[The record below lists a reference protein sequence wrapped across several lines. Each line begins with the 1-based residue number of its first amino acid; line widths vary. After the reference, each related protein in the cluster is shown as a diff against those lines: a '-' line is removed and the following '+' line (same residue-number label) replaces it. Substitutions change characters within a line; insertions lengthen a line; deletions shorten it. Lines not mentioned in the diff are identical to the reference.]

1 MLVIENTIL
10 SSMLKFTG
18 FNSMYILDSDE
29 ELDELLGR
37 LKCAMVVSNPA
48 VNAHGFIQHFLSALH
63 TSTTDLLYRHGFSK
77 ENFLE
82 MPGISRYANNS
93 KAVDV
98 AYTEY
103 ITAMAEYSRLLLP
116 KDDVNASFN
125 LRNQTIDIKL
135 LSNSSVRL
143 VIPTIIKTNKLTGKK
158 SFSILDTS
166 VSKVSDVF
174 EYSNYAYAS
183 KQSITNITNK
193 LFGSGYK
200 VSSGDMVFRVIRT
213 INSKFSSYL
222 GFSGMSSTTREF
234 LKSTGID
241 PDLTLAYYKGL
252 DSVVI
257 KNGNNSRHTCA
268 TVSSLNKVISSSP
281 FDSLILLNTKVYSS
295 MDRTFSKESN
305 FSEATE
311 YINADEVVFYCQ
323 VDKGDSIEYDVIKPC
338 DNCPN
343 FMGRISTTPRCTFM
357 SHWCNNVEYTH
368 KGKTSWASIKYKH
381 RKEDR

>member
-18 FNSMYILDSDE
+18 FNSIYILDSDE

-37 LKCAMVVSNPA
+37 LKCAMVISNPA
-48 VNAHGFIQHFLSALH
+48 VNAHGFIQHFLSTLH
-63 TSTTDLLYRHGFSK
+63 NSTTDLLYRHGFSK

-82 MPGISRYANNS
+82 MPGISRYANNTN
-93 KAVDV
+93 AINI

-116 KDDVNASFN
+116 KDNVHASFN
-125 LRNQTIDIKL
+125 LRNQTMDIEL
-135 LSNSSVRL
+135 LSNSSVKL
-143 VIPTIIKTNKLTGKK
+143 VVPTIIKTNKLTNKK

-166 VSKVSDVF
+166 ISKVSDVF

-183 KQSITNITNK
+183 RQSISNITKK

-200 VSSGDMVFRVIRT
+200 VTSGEMVFRIIRT

-222 GFSGMSSTTREF
+222 GFSGMSSITRDYV
-234 LKSTGID
+234 KSTGID

-257 KNGNNSRHTCA
+257 KNGNNSKHSCA
-268 TVSSLNKVISSSP
+268 TFSSLSKVISGSP

-295 MDRTFSKESN
+295 MDRTFSKDSN
-305 FSEATE
+305 FSEAKE

-323 VDKGDSIEYDVIKPC
+323 VDRGDSIEYDVVKPC

-343 FMGRISTTPRCTFM
+343 FMGRVATAPRCTFM
-357 SHWCNNVEYTH
+357 SYACNNVEYTP
-368 KGKTSWASIKYKH
+368 KGKTSWINIKYKH
-381 RKEDR
+381 RKEGY